1 MGTPHY
7 RRPHDEGRSWIVSS
21 RGDSLWPTSK
31 GQLHNARFTHA
42 QDNDCAHVRVTAV
55 SGGGEEDQV
64 SR

>member
-1 MGTPHY
+1 MAYEQGAAPQCAIHSCT
-7 RRPHDEGRSWIVSS
+7 
-21 RGDSLWPTSK
+21 T
-31 GQLHNARFTHA
+31 A